1 MMLARDPY
9 LIGFAAMTPFIHV
22 GALSDRL
29 AAKALGG
36 REVSLSQLPA
46 ARPARMQLH
55 LGQAPRSRQPPGA
68 SYLVLQFLR

>member
-9 LIGFAAMTPFIHV
+9 PIGFAAMTLFFHL
-22 GALSDRL
+22 GTLSDRL

-36 REVSLSQLPA
+36 REVSLSQPPV

-55 LGQAPRSRQPPGA
+55 
-68 SYLVLQFLR
+68 